1 MLSIVGKVFTRI
13 VLNRLQKLADGY
25 IQSQC
30 GFRSQR
36 STIDIMFSLRQLQ
49 EKCTEQKQSF
59 YLALIDLTKAFG
71 LVNLDG
77 LFKVLAR
84 IGCPQKL
91 LSVIQTFHTGTK

>member
-1 MLSIVGKVFTRI
+1 MLSIVWKVFARV

-25 IQSQC
+25 IQSKC

-36 STIDIMFSLRQLQ
+36 STIDMMFSLRQLQ
-49 EKCTEQKQSF
+49 EKYTEQKQSSC
-59 YLALIDLTKAFG
+59 LALIDLTKAFD

-77 LFKVLAR
+77 LFKVLTR